1 MSDIARLEPAPVA
14 TDRRRRSATA
24 VIGLMGAIAL
34 GLVVGGITAQNPIV
48 GLAAVLAMLGAVVVA
63 IRPDAAVLIVV
74 GLIYS
79 NAPVVLVQFHGVP
92 VLLAAA
98 VPFILAAPL
107 AYDLL
112 VERRE
117 IILPPATPWL
127 ALFLVVQILSTIGA
141 RDAGAAATALATFA
155 VEGFGLYILVV
166 NTVRS
171 PEILRGVVWV
181 LLIVGAALGALSL
194 FQQLTGT
201 YGNAYFGFAQTDA
214 AETGLTETG
223 LARLAGP
230 IGEKNRYAQV
240 MLMLVPLAIMQAAA
254 ERDRMLR
261 LAALGAGGLA
271 AIATALTF
279 SRGAALAAG
288 MIVLAMI
295 AMRYLRLS
303 HVLAAL
309 VIVAAVLVAV
319 PAYAERVA
327 SLADIGVLFEDEP
340 AGSTADNSLLSRAT
354 ENLAALNVF
363 ADHPIL
369 GVGPEQFPA
378 YYRDYADEIGISVR
392 AADREAHNL
401 YLERAAENGILG
413 LITFFGAVV
422 ATLVQLAR
430 ARARAI
436 ARRPDLAAMAS
447 GFMLALVAYLATGIF
462 LHLSYARYFWLVL
475 ALAGAAGS
483 IVLRAMTA
491 DEEAGGDAPARTG
504 PAGA

>member
-1 MSDIARLEPAPVA
+1 VSDLAQPAPRPVT
-14 TDRRRRSATA
+14 TDRRRSSVTA
-24 VIGLMGAIAL
+24 MVGLFAAIAL
-34 GLVVGGITAQNPIV
+34 GLVVGGITAQSPV
-48 GLAAVLAMLGAVVVA
+48 LGLAAVLAMLGAVAVA

-79 NAPVVLVQFHGVP
+79 NAPVVLVQYHGVP

-107 AYDLL
+107 AYDIL

-127 ALFLVVQILSTIGA
+127 ALFLVVQMLSTIGA
-141 RDAGAAATALATFA
+141 RDAGAAAAALGAFA
-155 VEGFGLYILVV
+155 VEGFGLYLLVV
-166 NTVRS
+166 NTVRT

-181 LLIVGAALGALSL
+181 LLVVGAALGALSL

-230 IGEKNRYAQV
+230 IGEKNRYAQI
-240 MLMLVPLAIMQAAA
+240 MLMLVPLAIMQATA
-254 ERDRMLR
+254 ERQRILR

-288 MIVLAMI
+288 LIVLAMI
-295 AMRYLRLS
+295 AMRYVRLS

-309 VIVAAVLVAV
+309 VMVGAVLVAV

-327 SLADIGVLFEDEP
+327 SLADIGVLLADEP
-340 AGSTADNSLLSRAT
+340 AGSATDNSLLSRAT

-363 ADHPIL
+363 ADHPLL

-401 YLERAAENGILG
+401 YLEIAAETGILG
-413 LITFFGAVV
+413 LIAFLGAVV

-430 ARARAI
+430 ARARAL

-483 IVLRAMTA
+483 IVLRTMAEDDAAGSRASAGPGRA
-491 DEEAGGDAPARTG
+491 DA
-504 PAGA
+504 